1 MKTRSFL
8 FAFIILMIGYNSLAQ
23 QEFVLNEEYNNNYN
37 GWNEQSGKEAY
48 SKIKNGKY
56 VCEIESGIFFLDQ
69 LITVNLNSNRD
80 FVIESTMTK
89 KSGDVS
95 YGITW
100 GADGVGSRYNFV
112 ISSSGS
118 YSIHKWTNYDVSF
131 YANSITSYAIKG
143 NYSPNK
149 LSIKKEGGYLKFYV
163 NDTYLQDLPFEP
175 FFGQKF
181 GFYANSG
188 KMDIEV
194 ENYKIYYTTG
204 SNVSTFS
211 TNNNRTDLFV
221 DYFDDNSKGWFEGN
235 EKDIECKVR
244 NGKYVI
250 DYSSKESS
258 YNLYNTAYIDQS
270 RNYVIESNIY
280 KVDGV
285 QDYGFGIT
293 FGYKDPNNKYD
304 FLISSNGLFSVTRW
318 TSGEYTKVI
327 PWTSLSSINQGN
339 GVNNKLTIKKEGNYL
354 KFYINDIYADQL
366 SLPSFYGDRFGF
378 IVNKT
383 QHIEARDIQIYYTG
397 SASNSGQVTPA
408 KYTDIDLLV
417 SDFLE
422 TFDRN
427 TSATHDIRK
436 KFLAPSYMNARGLY
450 DSKYK
455 VNNYTIYGHSNE
467 SVSNGPGSVKSLI
480 WGQDKSWIKRL
491 IFTIVNENGFYYIYP
506 SNLTSNDYID
516 PWSTV
521 ESNVSLNTGSN
532 NVNLGEEGKLVTRFL
547 EAIKSGN
554 NSTEDYLKSFLSP
567 NYLRDKGLYDP
578 KYKVNTYT
586 LYGFRVEDVD
596 PQTGKVTAKIWGE
609 NKGWIH
615 RLHFIVVKENGS
627 YYLYPSK
634 VSEYNYIYPWVN
646 AETNVSDN

>member
-1 MKTRSFL
+1 M
-8 FAFIILMIGYNSLAQ
+8 
-23 QEFVLNEEYNNNYN
+23 LNEEFNNNNN
-37 GWNEQSGKEAY
+37 GWTEQSAKEADAR
-48 SKIKNGKY
+48 IKNGKY
-56 VCEIESGIFFLDQ
+56 ICDISSGIFFLDR

-131 YANSITSYAIKG
+131 YANTISTYAIKG
-143 NYSPNK
+143 DYSPNK
-149 LSIKKEGGYLKFYV
+149 LTIKKEGSTLKFYV
-163 NDTYLQDLPFEP
+163 NDSYLQDLPFEP

-188 KMDIEV
+188 KLNIEV
-194 ENYKIYYTTG
+194 ENYNIYYTGG
-204 SNVSTFS
+204 SNVNSYS
-211 TNNNRTDLFV
+211 TNTGRTDVFV
-221 DYFDDNSKGWFEGN
+221 DYFNDNSKGWYEGD
-235 EKDIECKVR
+235 EKDLVCKVK
-244 NGKYVI
+244 NGKYII
-250 DYSSKESS
+250 DYKSKESS
-258 YNLYNTAYIDQS
+258 YNLYNTAYLDQS
-270 RNYVIESNIY
+270 KDYVIESNIY

-293 FGYKDPNNKYD
+293 FGYKDPSNKYD
-304 FLISSNGLFSVTRW
+304 FVISSNGMYSLTKW
-318 TSGEYTKVI
+318 SGGDYTKVI
-327 PWTSLSSINQGN
+327 AWTSSSRINQGN
-339 GVNNKLTIKKEGNYL
+339 GVSNKLSIKKEGYYL
-354 KFYINDIYADQL
+354 KFFINDTYVDQI
-366 SLPSFYGDRFGF
+366 SLPGFFGDRIGF
-378 IVNKT
+378 IVNKN
-383 QHIEARDIQIYYTG
+383 QHIEVRDIQIYYIG
-397 SASNSGQVTPA
+397 STTSNVGSVIPA
-408 KYTDIDLLV
+408 NYTDIGTLV

-422 TFDRN
+422 TFDHS
-427 TSATHDIRK
+427 TSATYEFRK

-450 DSKYK
+450 TDKYK

-467 SVSNGPGSVKSLI
+467 SVNTSLGTVKALI

-491 IFTIVNENGFYYIYP
+491 SFTVVNENGYDYIYP
-506 SNLTSNDYID
+506 SSITSNDYIE
-516 PWSTV
+516 PWTSV
-521 ESNVSLNTGSN
+521 EDNVILSNTNTN
-532 NVNLGEEGKLVTRFL
+532 TDNFGEEGKLVGRFL
-547 EAIKSGN
+547 DAIKSGN
-554 NSTEDYLKSFLSP
+554 TSSEDYLKTFLSP
-567 NYLRDKGLYDP
+567 NYMRDKGLYDS

-586 LYGFRVEDVD
+586 LYGYRLEDVD

-646 AETNVSDN
+646 AETNITD